1 MEAADAS
8 VRIRCWR
15 KRPAAARAASPLRF
29 RGGAGGRKRA
39 TIGDTS
45 SYLSGI
51 RSGYIHSL
59 LKRTSVTF
67 DSYST
72 FVPHVANM
80 RISDYCT
87 DTSTV
92 HSILQGL

>member
-1 MEAADAS
+1 MQILARHEAGSGKGCITA
-8 VRIRCWR
+8 
-15 KRPAAARAASPLRF
+15 LRL
-29 RGGAGGRKRA
+29 RGGGGRKRA
-39 TIGDTS
+39 TFGDTS

-72 FVPHVANM
+72 YVTHVANM

-87 DTSTV
+87 DTSIV
-92 HSILQGL
+92 HSNLQGLRIL

>member
-1 MEAADAS
+1 MEAADEE
-8 VRIRCWR
+8 CGYWR
-15 KRPAAARAASPLRF
+15 KRPAAARAASPLRL
-29 RGGAGGRKRA
+29 RGGGGRKRA

-59 LKRTSVTF
+59 LKRTSVTL

-72 FVPHVANM
+72 YVPHVANM

-92 HSILQGL
+92 HSILQGLRIL